1 MTKLKQAIA
10 RNSRFL
16 SRENESDSGSSSN
29 SSADEEDDDMLT
41 DEITSRPCEMAIR
54 MPLWDMTYHL
64 EDLRRETFSMGTKGM
79 GRQRLLLSTCKP
91 GTTARSQSSSKG
103 KAPAPKFVYNPAVD
117 KPELRY
123 LPAQLGHFCYEY
135 LQNSLGLPDVPEA
148 ERDINGV
155 LERCLVRDSDGTDI
169 HTIRGLAIRSH
180 RHKGIVRVRAR
191 PFPSD
196 TFFGKNPQVFAR

>member
-1 MTKLKQAIA
+1 
-10 RNSRFL
+10 
-16 SRENESDSGSSSN
+16 
-29 SSADEEDDDMLT
+29 
-41 DEITSRPCEMAIR
+41 
-54 MPLWDMTYHL
+54 
-64 EDLRRETFSMGTKGM
+64 M

-169 HTIRGLAIRSH
+169 HAIGGIAIRSH
-180 RHKGIVRVRAR
+180 RHKGTVRVRAR
-191 PFPSD
+191 PFGSERS
-196 TFFGKNPQVFAR
+196 TGLC